1 MKRKE
6 IKNLSKILEIKESSL
21 KKYLKDNF
29 LTKSKSLS
37 FEQLIECAENF
48 GKKKEDVGYCS
59 TIAEMYEE
67 KHEDVEPFILGR
79 DLVNDLQ
86 LPTNPY
92 KHSWISF
99 NVGLNGPEIHLV
111 EENDTW
117 ENTDV
122 DINELME
129 TLNMDKAS
137 LKEKSVSEIRQ
148 LLDEEGFESS
158 EWFET
163 ESDRQSEK
171 KLNFLTS
178 ELQRLSKEQEDV
190 RKVYKEFYKLHNG
203 SSWLNLESSD
213 EELGTVEILFNEGLV
228 EFKKDKFYDLHQI
241 IYSDLCRMRYDYHKS
256 ATADSSIMFTND
268 LLESVWHDD
277 NLGN

>member
-99 NVGLNGPEIHLV
+99 NVQLNEAESQLV

-163 ESDRQSEK
+163 EKDRQSEK
-171 KLNFLTS
+171 KLDFLTS

-228 EFKKDKFYDLHQI
+228 EFKNDEFYYLYEILH
-241 IYSDLCRMRYDYHKS
+241 SDLCRIGYRYHKS